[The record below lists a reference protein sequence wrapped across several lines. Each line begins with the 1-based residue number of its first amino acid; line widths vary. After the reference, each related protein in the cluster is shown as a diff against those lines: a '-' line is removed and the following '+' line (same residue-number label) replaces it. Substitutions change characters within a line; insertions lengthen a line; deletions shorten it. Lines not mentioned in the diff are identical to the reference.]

1 MSQSSD
7 SFAYLDGSTIE
18 TFYHSLH
25 PNCEAVLS
33 AMSQL
38 LLRHLESSIPAIQ
51 VKGRIKRLPSL
62 LEKLHR
68 KLDSEDN
75 GDPLPAFRRIQDL
88 LAIRAV
94 CPFQE
99 DVDAAVAV
107 AGKLFQVLEVDQ
119 KGEDRAF
126 SEFGYASTHLSLAIP
141 DDLIAQYPCLDGFH
155 VELQVRTILQ
165 DAWAEVEH
173 ELIYKVGAHPLN
185 LAIRRKLAALNAM
198 LVLSDTIFQEIRDY
212 QKSNI
217 ADLAR
222 ARQNFLDHTTQPSVI
237 EESMP
242 DESVVD
248 EPPAI
253 QPDPEPLPPA
263 ASSKFEIEKLLKKAL
278 NAQIAG
284 ELEDAIRLYTRLL
297 AHPLDAFTASVVL
310 NHRGMAAES
319 LERHDDALRDFAQAR
334 ERDPANARAGINL
347 AMACRHVG
355 KLDEAETTLRQVL
368 EKKPSSAH
376 AHYGLARVLTDLG
389 RKEEALRSCLRA
401 LKLDEGFS
409 LASRLKEELEAP
421 DPI

>member
-1 MSQSSD
+1 MTPLPD
-7 SFAYLDGSTIE
+7 SFAYLDGSALE
-18 TFYHSLH
+18 THYQSLL
-25 PNCEAVLS
+25 PACEAVLA
-33 AMSQL
+33 AMS
-38 LLRHLESSIPAIQ
+38 LRLQQSIEPGVPAIQ
-51 VKGRIKRLPSL
+51 VKGRIKRFASL

-68 KLDSEDN
+68 KLDSEDQ
-75 GDPLPAFRRIQDL
+75 GDPLPAFRRIPDL

-99 DVDAAVAV
+99 DVEAAVA
-107 AGKLFQVLEVDQ
+107 AASKLFHVLEVDQ
-119 KGEDRAF
+119 KGEQRAF

-141 DDLIAQYPCLDGFH
+141 ADLLEKHPCLDGFH

-217 ADLAR
+217 ADLTR
-222 ARQNFLDHTTQPSVI
+222 ARQNFLDHTTQPSV
-237 EESMP
+237 P
-242 DESVVD
+242 DESLVD
-248 EPPAI
+248 EDALPI
-253 QPDPEPLPPA
+253 PEPEPIPVA

-297 AHPLDAFTASVVL
+297 AHPLDAFTASVVF

-319 LERHDDALRDFAQAR
+319 LERHEDALRDFAQAR
-334 ERDPANARAGINL
+334 ERDPNNARAGINL

-355 KLDEAETTLRQVL
+355 KLEEAEVTLRQVL

-389 RKEEALRSCLRA
+389 RKDEALRSCLRA
-401 LKLDEGFS
+401 LKLDEGFT
-409 LASRLKEELEAP
+409 LAQRLREEIEAP
-421 DPI
+421 DTAA

>member
-1 MSQSSD
+1 MSPLPD
-7 SFAYLDGSTIE
+7 SFAYLDGSTLE
-18 TFYHSLH
+18 THYQSLQ
-25 PNCEAVLS
+25 PACEAVLA
-33 AMSQL
+33 AMSQRL
-38 LLRHLESSIPAIQ
+38 HQSLEASVPAIQ
-51 VKGRIKRLPSL
+51 VKGRIKRLASL

-68 KLDSEDN
+68 KLDSEDQ
-75 GDPLPAFRRIQDL
+75 GDPLPAFRRIPDL

-99 DVDAAVAV
+99 DVEAAVA
-107 AGKLFQVLEVDQ
+107 AASKLFHVLEVDQ
-119 KGEDRAF
+119 KGEQRAF

-141 DDLIAQYPCLDGFH
+141 ADLLEKHPCLEGFH

-217 ADLAR
+217 ADLTR
-222 ARQNFLDHTTQPSVI
+222 ARQNFLDHTTQHSV
-237 EESMP
+237 P
-242 DESVVD
+242 DESLVD
-248 EPPAI
+248 DDALPV
-253 QPDPEPLPPA
+253 PEPEPIPVA
-263 ASSKFEIEKLLKKAL
+263 SSSKFEIEKLLKKAL

-319 LERHDDALRDFAQAR
+319 LERHEDALRDFAQAR
-334 ERDPANARAGINL
+334 ERDPNNARAGINL

-355 KLDEAETTLRQVL
+355 KLGEAETTLRQVL

-389 RKEEALRSCLRA
+389 RKDEALRSCLRA
-401 LKLDEGFS
+401 LKLDEGFT
-409 LASRLKEELEAP
+409 LAGRLKEELEAP
-421 DPI
+421 DTAA

>member
-1 MSQSSD
+1 MSQPSD
-7 SFAYLDGSTIE
+7 SFAYLDGSNIE
-18 TFYHSLH
+18 TLYKSLH
-25 PNCEAVLS
+25 PTCEAVLS
-33 AMSQL
+33 AMSQRL
-38 LLRHLESSIPAIQ
+38 LTQLESSIPAIQ

-75 GDPLPAFRRIQDL
+75 GDPLPAFRRIHDL

-99 DVDAAVAV
+99 DADAAVAA
-107 AGKLFQVLEVDQ
+107 AGKIFRVLEVDQ

-126 SEFGYASTHLSLAIP
+126 SEFGYASTHLSLSIP
-141 DDLIAQYPCLDGFH
+141 EDLLAQYPCLEGFH

-222 ARQNFLDHTTQPSVI
+222 ARQNFLDHTAQGSVCD
-237 EESMP
+237 ESMP
-242 DESVVD
+242 DESTVD
-248 EPPAI
+248 EQHPVE
-253 QPDPEPLPPA
+253 PEPAPLA
-263 ASSKFEIEKLLKKAL
+263 SSSKFEIEKLLKKAL

-297 AHPLDAFTASVVL
+297 SHPLDAFTASVVL

-334 ERDPANARAGINL
+334 ERDPSNARAGINL
-347 AMACRHVG
+347 AMACRHLG
-355 KLDEAETTLRQVL
+355 RLEEAEITLRQVL

-376 AHYGLARVLTDLG
+376 AHYGLARVLSDLG
-389 RKEEALRSCLRA
+389 RKEDALRSCLRA
-401 LKLDEGFS
+401 LKLDEGFT
-409 LASRLKEELEAP
+409 LAIRLKEELEAP
-421 DPI
+421 DPV

>member
-1 MSQSSD
+1 MSPHPD
-7 SFAYLDGSTIE
+7 NFTYLDGSAIE
-18 TFYHSLH
+18 THYQSLH
-25 PNCEAVLS
+25 PACEAVLS
-33 AMSQL
+33 AMSHRLQKE
-38 LLRHLESSIPAIQ
+38 LEPRIPAIQ

-68 KLDSEDN
+68 KLDSEDQGN
-75 GDPLPAFRRIQDL
+75 PLPAFRRIPDL

-99 DVDAAVAV
+99 DVEASVAAAS
-107 AGKLFQVLEVDQ
+107 KLFQVLEVDQ

-126 SEFGYASTHLSLAIP
+126 SEFGYASTHLSILIP
-141 DDLIAQYPCLDGFH
+141 ADLLIQYPCLEGFH

-217 ADLAR
+217 ADLTR
-222 ARQNFLDHTTQPSVI
+222 ARQNFLDHTAHQVVA
-237 EESMP
+237 

-248 EPPAI
+248 DAPST
-253 QPDPEPLPPA
+253 PECEEIPPA

-297 AHPLDAFTASVVL
+297 AHPLDAFTASVVF

-319 LERHDDALRDFAQAR
+319 LERHEDALSDFSQAR
-334 ERDPANARAGINL
+334 DRDPNNARAGINL
-347 AMACRHVG
+347 AMAYRQVG
-355 KLDEAETTLRQVL
+355 RLSEAETTLRQVL

-389 RKEEALRSCLRA
+389 RKDDALRSCLRA
-401 LKLDEGFS
+401 LKLDEGFT
-409 LASRLKEELEAP
+409 LARRLREELEAP
-421 DPI
+421 DTAA